1 MVWVKGLHTGWG
13 RRRGRKREKKR
24 NLREGKRRQQ
34 RRRDQAAFVKHSPD
48 SFRGSISPDDDGR
61 RSTDGNR
68 DESFADPRI
77 TSARQSPIIRLA
89 LSYETIRA
97 FDFYYAPQDR
107 DLITSTECGVS
118 RKVSCRIDALFV
130 MTMGPRNFAARR
142 DQFHPFHEE
151 QIYLKN

>member
-1 MVWVKGLHTGWG
+1 MVWVKGLHTGWHRG
-13 RRRGRKREKKR
+13 RRRGRKRKKKR
-24 NLREGKRRQQ
+24 NLREGTRRQQ

-77 TSARQSPIIRLA
+77 TSARQNPIIRLA

-118 RKVSCRIDALFV
+118 RSQL
-130 MTMGPRNFAARR
+130 PN
-142 DQFHPFHEE
+142 
-151 QIYLKN
+151 